1 MHHLI
6 DSDLAR
12 SPKG

>member
-1 MHHLI
+1 LI

-12 SPKG
+12 SPEG

>member
-1 MHHLI
+1 LI